1 MTRQQVESD
10 LDFVGFIVFEN
21 KLKPTTSAV
30 LKELLDSNI
39 GAVMVTGDNILTAIS
54 VARECGMVNKTA
66 HCFVPRFLTGDARD
80 PNASLQWESID
91 NQAYQ
96 LDPNTLL
103 PLPVPPEQDASL
115 PYDISNL
122 RNYSVAVSGDVF
134 RWVVDFA
141 PPEVMRR
148 MLVTGK
154 VFARMSPDEKHE
166 LVEKLQSIDYSCG
179 FCGDGANDC
188 GALKA
193 ADVGIS
199 LSEAEASVAAPF
211 TSRVFD
217 IRCVPQVIRE
227 GRAALV
233 TSFSCFKY
241 MSMYSAIQFTSVS
254 FLYAS
259 GSNLGDYQFLFIDLI
274 LILPIAVFMSWAGPY
289 PELCRKKP
297 TADLVSRKVLTP
309 LLGQIVIAV
318 VIQAL
323 AYVAVRKQ
331 PWFIPPTLSRGR
343 PNVENSENT
352 ALFLTSC
359 FEYIL
364 VGVVLN
370 AGRPYRR
377 LGIDNCRFTLPHF
390 RFRIFQLT

>member
-1 MTRQQVESD
+1 MTRQNVESN
-10 LDFVGFIVFEN
+10 LDFIGFIIFEN
-21 KLKPTTSAV
+21 KLKPATPGV
-30 LKELLDSNI
+30 LKELLESNI

-54 VARECGMVNKTA
+54 VARECSMISKTA
-66 HCFVPRFLTGDARD
+66 HCFVPRFIGGHSRD

-91 NQAYQ
+91 NQIYK
-96 LDPNTLL
+96 LDSNTLL
-103 PLPVPPEQDASL
+103 PLPAPPEGDASL

-122 RNYSVAVSGDVF
+122 RNYSIAVSGDVF
-134 RWVVDFA
+134 RWVVDYA
-141 PPEVMRR
+141 PAEVMRR

-217 IRCVPQVIRE
+217 IRCVPEVIRE

-241 MSMYSAIQFTSVS
+241 MSLYSAIQFTSVS

-259 GSNLGDYQFLFIDLI
+259 ASNLGDFQFLFIDLA
-274 LILPIAVFMSWAGPY
+274 LILPIAVFMSWGGPF
-289 PELCRKKP
+289 PELSRKRP

-309 LLGQIVIAV
+309 LLGHICVCISVQTMVF
-318 VIQAL
+318 L
-323 AYVAVRKQ
+323 AVREQ
-331 PWFIPPTLSRGR
+331 AWFIPPRVNPDRS
-343 PNVENSENT
+343 NVENSENT

-359 FEYIL
+359 FEYIFA
-364 VGVVLN
+364 GVVFNTGQPFRQSALQ
-370 AGRPYRR
+370 
-377 LGIDNCRFTLPHF
+377 NCNPPSTTPPMCR
-390 RFRIFQLT
+390 